1 MSILLNLKTYPCG
14 NPLDVLDLVVEQLD
28 KDWDHGQAAD
38 NCSKQNI
45 VNKIKKILIYDT
57 ILTFNVINKGKSCR
71 LQELRNT
78 NSTISFLL

>member
-45 VNKIKKILIYDT
+45 VNKIK
-57 ILTFNVINKGKSCR
+57 N
-71 LQELRNT
+71 
-78 NSTISFLL
+78 FLFTTQSEHLM